1 VATASS
7 NMNEGTHG
15 GIRWMDVLWLIFLL
29 GLAALPPVAERHKQ
43 LALLAIGVVQLAE
56 GRIIANWP
64 RTGPSA
70 VVLVKILLA
79 TLLINHTGEL
89 GINSSYYPIYYVPIV
104 TAAIHFGARGAL
116 LWTSLASAAYCSY
129 LYPALQEYTLTPT
142 GAAQLAI
149 RIMFF
154 FLAAIV
160 VNRFTL
166 DLRRTTLQ
174 YQQAAEELTKANRQL
189 ELAQAEARRS
199 ERLAALGQLSAGLAH
214 EIRNPLGVIKGSA
227 ETLNRKLENS
237 NPLASELAG
246 YISSEVN
253 RASAL
258 VTRFLDF
265 ARPLRT
271 ETRLLPVTD
280 LIDLALKSV
289 ADPWK
294 GGPVMV
300 QRDYQKDLTPVPLD
314 ENLCEQVFL
323 NLVQNAYEAMGDQGG
338 SFEVSAADTF
348 SNGRKGVQVRLKD
361 SGPGVAAEMRE
372 QIFNPFV
379 TTKKTGVGLGL
390 SIVSKIVDEHGG
402 TIRLEKGDSQGACFV
417 IFFPAEEEG
426 RLGTE
431 AS

>member
-1 VATASS
+1 
-7 NMNEGTHG
+7 MNEEKHAN
-15 GIRWMDVLWLIFLL
+15 IKWMDVLWLIFLL
-29 GLAALPPVAERHKQ
+29 GLAALPPVWERHKQ
-43 LALLAIGVVQLAE
+43 LVLLAIGVVQLAE
-56 GRIIANWP
+56 GRVIAKG
-64 RTGPSA
+64 RQYGSA
-70 VVLVKILLA
+70 LVVLIKILLA
-79 TLLINHTGEL
+79 TLLINHTGEI
-89 GINSSYYPIYYVPIV
+89 GINSSYYPIYYVPVV
-104 TAAIHFGARGAL
+104 TAAIHFGPWGTL
-116 LWTSLASAAYCSY
+116 LWTLLASAAYCSY

-142 GAAQLAI
+142 GAAELAI

-154 FLAAIV
+154 FLAAMV

-166 DLRRTTLQ
+166 ENRRKTMQ
-174 YQQAAEELTKANRQL
+174 YQQVAEELTEVNRQL
-189 ELAQAEARRS
+189 ERVQAEARRS

-271 ETRLLPVTD
+271 ETRLLRVTD
-280 LIDLALKSV
+280 LIDQALKSV
-289 ADPWK
+289 VEQWK
-294 GGPVMV
+294 GGPVAV
-300 QRDYQKDLTPVPLD
+300 SREYQQDLPTVPLD

-323 NLVQNAYEAMGDQGG
+323 NLVQNAYEAMGDEGG
-338 SFEVSAADTF
+338 TFKVEAAHVR
-348 SNGRKGVQVRLKD
+348 SNGRKGVQVRLRD
-361 SGPGVAAEMRE
+361 SGPGVPAEMHE

-390 SIVSKIVDEHGG
+390 SIVSKIVDEHHG
-402 TIRLEKGDSQGACFV
+402 TIRLEKTDGRGACFV
-417 IFFPAEEEG
+417 LFFPAEEESRQG
-426 RLGTE
+426 VG
-431 AS
+431 S

>member
-1 VATASS
+1 
-7 NMNEGTHG
+7 MNQEKHS
-15 GIRWMDVLWLIFLL
+15 GIKWMDLLWLVFLL
-29 GLAALPPVAERHKQ
+29 GLAVLPPVEERHKQ
-43 LALLAIGVVQLAE
+43 LTLLAIGIVQLAE
-56 GRIIANWP
+56 GRIIAIWP
-64 RTGPSA
+64 RIGRSA
-70 VVLVKILLA
+70 VVLVKIVLA

-104 TAAIHFGARGAL
+104 TAAVEFGPWGTL

-129 LYPALQEYTLTPT
+129 LYPALQEYTLTPM
-142 GAAQLAI
+142 GAAELAI

-166 DLRRTTLQ
+166 ENRRKTMQ
-174 YQQAAEELTKANRQL
+174 YQQVAEELTEANRRL

-227 ETLNRKLENS
+227 ETLNRKLQNS

-271 ETRLLPVTD
+271 ETRLQRVTE
-280 LIDLALKSV
+280 LIDQALKSV
-289 ADPWK
+289 AEQWK
-294 GGPVMV
+294 GGTVMV
-300 QRDYQKDLTPVPLD
+300 ERDYQKDLPLVPLD

-323 NLVQNAYEAMGDQGG
+323 NLVQNAYEAMGSDGG
-338 SFEVSAADTF
+338 TFRVTVSDAL
-348 SNGRKGVQVRLKD
+348 SNGRKGVQVRLQD
-361 SGPGVAAEMRE
+361 TGSGVPAEMRE

-390 SIVSKIVDEHGG
+390 SIVSKIVDEHHG
-402 TIRLEKGDSQGACFV
+402 TIRLENSVGKGACFV
-417 IFFPAEEEG
+417 IFFPAEEDTRQG
-426 RLGTE
+426 AG
-431 AS
+431 SS

>member
-1 VATASS
+1 
-7 NMNEGTHG
+7 MNEEKQP
-15 GIRWMDVLWLIFLL
+15 GITWMDILWLIFLL
-29 GLAALPPVAERHKQ
+29 GLAALPPVWERHKQ
-43 LALLAIGVVQLAE
+43 LVLLAIGIVQLAE
-56 GRIIANWP
+56 SRIILKAP
-64 RTGPSA
+64 RYGPS
-70 VVLVKILLA
+70 VVILVKILLA

-89 GINSSYYPIYYVPIV
+89 GINSSYYPIFYVPIV
-104 TAAIHFGARGAL
+104 TAAIHFGSRGTL
-116 LWTSLASAAYCSY
+116 LWTTLASAAYCSY
-129 LYPALQEYTLTPT
+129 LYPALQEYTLTSN
-142 GAAQLAI
+142 GAAELAI

-154 FLAAIV
+154 FLAAMV

-166 DLRRTTLQ
+166 ENRRKTLQ
-174 YQQAAEELTKANRQL
+174 YQQVAEELTQANRQL
-189 ELAQAEARRS
+189 ERAQAEARRT

-271 ETRLLPVTD
+271 ETRLLPVTE
-280 LIDLALKSV
+280 LIDQALKSV
-289 ADPWK
+289 AEQWQ
-294 GGPVMV
+294 GGPVIV
-300 QRDYQKDLTPVPLD
+300 SRQYQRDVALVPLD

-323 NLVQNAYEAMGDQGG
+323 NLVQNAYEAMGDNGG
-338 SFEVSAADTF
+338 TFTVTVSDAN
-348 SNGRKGVQVRLKD
+348 SNGRRGVQVRLKD
-361 SGPGVAAEMRE
+361 SGSGVPPEMRE

-390 SIVSKIVDEHGG
+390 SIVSKIVDEHQG
-402 TIRLEKGDSQGACFV
+402 TIRLEKSDDPGAGFV
-417 IFFPAEEEG
+417 IFFPAEETIAPG
-426 RLGTE
+426 VGG
-431 AS
+431 S

>member
-1 VATASS
+1 
-7 NMNEGTHG
+7 MKEETHG

-29 GLAALPPVAERHKQ
+29 GLAALPPVQERHKQ

-104 TAAIHFGARGAL
+104 TAAIHFGPWGAL
-116 LWTSLASAAYCSY
+116 LWTLLASAAYCSY

-271 ETRLLPVTD
+271 ETRVLPVTG
-280 LIDLALKSV
+280 LIDQALKSV
-289 ADPWK
+289 ADQWK
-294 GGPVMV
+294 GAPVV
-300 QRDYQKDLTPVPLD
+300 VRRDYQNDLLLVPLD

-323 NLVQNAYEAMGDQGG
+323 NLVQNAYEAMGEQGG
-338 SFEVSAADTF
+338 GTFEVSAANTR
-348 SNGRKGVQVRLKD
+348 SNGRQGVQVRLKD
-361 SGPGVAAEMRE
+361 SGPGVPPEMRE

-390 SIVSKIVDEHGG
+390 SIVSKILDEHGG
-402 TIRLEKGDSQGACFV
+402 TIRLEQGDSKGACFV
-417 IFFPAEEEG
+417 IFFPAEEEE
-426 RLGTE
+426 RRRTE
-431 AS
+431 A

>member
-1 VATASS
+1 
-7 NMNEGTHG
+7 
-15 GIRWMDVLWLIFLL
+15 MDVLWLIFLL
-29 GLAALPPVAERHKQ
+29 GLAALPPVEERHKQ

-271 ETRLLPVTD
+271 ETRLLRVTD
-280 LIDLALKSV
+280 LTDQALKSV
-289 ADPWK
+289 ADQWK
-294 GGPVMV
+294 GGP
-300 QRDYQKDLTPVPLD
+300 R
-314 ENLCEQVFL
+314 
-323 NLVQNAYEAMGDQGG
+323 GG
-338 SFEVSAADTF
+338 AA
-348 SNGRKGVQVRLKD
+348 
-361 SGPGVAAEMRE
+361 
-372 QIFNPFV
+372 
-379 TTKKTGVGLGL
+379 
-390 SIVSKIVDEHGG
+390 
-402 TIRLEKGDSQGACFV
+402 
-417 IFFPAEEEG
+417 
-426 RLGTE
+426 
-431 AS
+431 